1 MKREDVVRLRE
12 LLAKATPGPWRV
24 KTTGNIGNQ
33 IEAQSGLRSWE
44 RDDGMRSVCGFQY
57 CGSSQN
63 YYEQKEVTAATGE
76 LIAEAVNA
84 LPALLA
90 LAETVMDAPESGV
103 VLYERVAG
111 SPDCYAMVN
120 APVELAGQ
128 RVRLVAAPDGE

>member
-90 LAETVMDAPESGV
+90 LAEAVEGGEQAWVSPTGHVLTETNARLDGADTSGWK
-103 VLYERVAG
+103 
-111 SPDCYAMVN
+111 
-120 APVELAGQ
+120 
-128 RVRLVAAPDGE
+128 RVRLVAVPHGE